1 MKFLEENKELAAEY
15 GEHFEIDFVK
25 MNENV
30 QRNIK
35 NMAGR
40 NYLSLVAFVPSMVTL
55 FTQLSDKD
63 YHNII

>member
-1 MKFLEENKELAAEY
+1 
-15 GEHFEIDFVK
+15 

-63 YHNII
+63 YHNILYERMVCMHLIR